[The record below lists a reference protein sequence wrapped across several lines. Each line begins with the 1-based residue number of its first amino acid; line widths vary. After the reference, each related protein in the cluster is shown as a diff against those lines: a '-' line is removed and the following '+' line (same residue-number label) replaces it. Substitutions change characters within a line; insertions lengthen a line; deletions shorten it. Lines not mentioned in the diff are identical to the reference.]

1 MKLQRPR
8 HKGVFITLEGIE
20 GSGKSTQGDRLAER
34 LQAAGLEVIRTR
46 EPGGTALAEDMRRL
60 LLNVEGE
67 RLLPVTEALLIFA
80 ARCQHVNH
88 VILPGL
94 QRGAVILCDRFAD
107 STLAYQGFGRG
118 LSVPQL
124 RQLNRMVTQ
133 GLVPDLTLL
142 FDLPVRDGLAR
153 RRRVLEGQNR
163 LDRESQ
169 QFHQRVRRG
178 FLTLAKREPRRFRC
192 IDARRA
198 PDQVAGQ
205 VLGEVEQ
212 CLKRL
217 RVRAVRGAPG
227 RTRPE

>member
-1 MKLQRPR
+1 LKPQRPR

-20 GSGKSTQGDRLAER
+20 GSGKSTQGQRLAER

-46 EPGGTALAEDMRRL
+46 EPGGTALAEDIRRI

-67 RLLPVTEALLIFA
+67 RLLAVAEALLIFA
-80 ARCQHVNH
+80 ARSQHVNH

-94 QRGAVILCDRFAD
+94 RRGALVLCDRFAD

-124 RQLNRMVTQ
+124 RQLNRMATQ

-142 FDLPVRDGLAR
+142 FDLPVREGLAR
-153 RRRVLEGQNR
+153 RWRVLEGQNR

-169 QFHQRVRRG
+169 RFHQRVRRG
-178 FLTLAKREPRRFRC
+178 FLTLAKNEPRRFRR
-192 IDARRA
+192 IDASRA
-198 PDQVAGQ
+198 PDQVANQ
-205 VLGEVEQ
+205 VLSEVEQ

-217 RVRAVRGAPG
+217 RVRPVAAWTA